1 MASLCLATDLGMG
14 FPIEHGL
21 HATLVAARL
30 AGRLGVDPET
40 ARDAYYG
47 SMLFYL
53 GCTADAEVAAELFDE
68 GMLLT
73 HFIPVIFGR
82 PQETVRGIV
91 RALGDPGASRLVR
104 AAQGVSRLPGA
115 ARGRRQHM
123 TAMCEVA
130 ELLCDRLGVPRS
142 VRGLFA
148 DLPERWD
155 GKGPRRRPGA
165 QIPLALRI
173 SQVARDAAFQKLVG
187 GLEHARSTTSER
199 AGQAFDPAV
208 VAAVVDDPVGLLEV
222 DHAVPV
228 WDQVLDAEPGVP
240 LRLVAAEVDEALTGM
255 ADFADLVS
263 PHLAGHSRGVAEL
276 ARAAAECCGMS
287 ATEVL
292 AVRRAGLVHDLG
304 RVAVHAGVWA
314 QAGPLS
320 QDHWEQVRLH
330 AYHSERVLSRS
341 PYLSTLGGPCA
352 GHHERLDGSGY
363 HRGTGAGSLSRE
375 ARLLGA
381 ADVAHALIEPRA
393 HRPALPPERVA
404 DLLATEAREGRL
416 DQQAVDAVLG
426 AVGRH
431 LPADALPAGLTPREA
446 EVIGLLA
453 HGLQTKQVA
462 RRLAISPKT
471 ADRHVQNA
479 YAKIGVSTRAAAA
492 VYAMQH
498 GLVPWG
504 ELPMSRAGE
513 RS

>member
-1 MASLCLATDLGMG
+1 MATLCLATDLGMG
-14 FPIEHGL
+14 FPVEHGL
-21 HATLVAARL
+21 QATIVAARL
-30 AGRLGVDPET
+30 AQRLGVDPAT

-53 GCTADAEVAAELFDE
+53 GCTADSEVSAELFDE

-91 RALGDPGASRLVR
+91 RGLGDPAASRLVR

-115 ARGRRQHM
+115 ARGHRQHM

-130 ELLCDRLGVPRS
+130 EMLCDRLGVPRS
-142 VRGLFA
+142 VRGLFEH
-148 DLPERWD
+148 LPERWD
-155 GKGPRRRPGA
+155 GKGPRRRPGTEL
-165 QIPLALRI
+165 PLALRI
-173 SQVARDAAFQKLVG
+173 SQVARDAAFQKLIG
-187 GLEHARSTTSER
+187 GIEHARSTTSER
-199 AGQAFDPAV
+199 SARAFDPAV
-208 VAAVVDDPVGLLEV
+208 AAAVVDDPVGILEV
-222 DHAVPV
+222 DEDVPV
-228 WDQVLDAEPGVP
+228 WDQVLAAEPGVP
-240 LRLVAAEVDEALTGM
+240 RWLAAGQVDDALMAM

-263 PHLAGHSRGVAEL
+263 PHLAGHSRGVADL
-276 ARAAAECCGMS
+276 AGAAAERCGMS
-287 ATEVL
+287 ETDSL

-314 QAGPLS
+314 QGGALS

-341 PYLSTLGGPCA
+341 PYLSTLQGPCG

-363 HRGTGAGSLSRE
+363 HRGTAAGSLSQG
-375 ARLLGA
+375 ARLLAA
-381 ADVAHALIEPRA
+381 ADVAHALTEPRA
-393 HRPALPPERVA
+393 HRPALPPEQAA
-404 DLLATEAREGRL
+404 DLLAAEAREGRL
-416 DQQAVDAVLG
+416 DRQAVDAVLG

-431 LPADALPAGLTPREA
+431 LPARALPAGLTPREA

-462 RRLAISPKT
+462 RRLAIAPKT

-513 RS
+513 PS